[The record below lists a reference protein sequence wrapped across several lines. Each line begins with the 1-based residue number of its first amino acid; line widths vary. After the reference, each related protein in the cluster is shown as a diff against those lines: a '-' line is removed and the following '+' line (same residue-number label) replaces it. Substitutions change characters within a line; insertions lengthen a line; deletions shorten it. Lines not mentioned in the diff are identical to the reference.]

1 MQTTDMTID
10 DAVSAI
16 MLNEEEAVE
25 AEDIEEQETET
36 EEEEEELAEVEETE
50 ADEDEES
57 EETDAEEEAPASYI
71 VKVDGKPMQVTLE
84 ELTRSYSG
92 QAYIQKG
99 MQEAAAAKKE
109 ADALA
114 QTLQAER
121 QQFLA
126 TLNTLQQQGIMEA
139 PKQPDIA
146 LINTDPIGYMQE
158 RAKYD
163 LKLQE
168 YQNQQ
173 RQLYDQHQR
182 FMAQQ
187 EQARQAKIAEEMQKV
202 VAAIPDFAVPE
213 KATVLYQNMVQAASK
228 YGFSAEE
235 VAQAA
240 MGDARYVQLL
250 HDLAKV
256 SQLQA
261 VKETAKKKP
270 EPPRNVKPGARRSE
284 PPQLARAKAIKAA
297 KSSGKIEDFVSL
309 ILT

>member
-10 DAVSAI
+10 DAVAAI
-16 MLNEEEAVE
+16 MLNEEPAEE
-25 AEDIEEQETET
+25 AEDIEEQEAET
-36 EEEEEELAEVEETE
+36 EEEELAEVEETE

-57 EETDAEEEAPASYI
+57 EETDAEEEAPESYT

-163 LKLQE
+163 LKVQE

-256 SQLQA
+256 GQLQA

-270 EPPRNVKPGARRSE
+270 EPPRNVRPGARRSE

-297 KSSGKIEDFVSL
+297 KSSGRIEDFVSL
-309 ILT
+309 ILK